1 MEIRQMEQNN
11 ESYDLGEHRFLQPRI
26 NSVGQVAT
34 TSRNFGMISMPN
46 HATVV
51 NTVASSSHPVTCTA
65 ASVGAFGYQTMDNN
79 SMAQTGVTLP
89 VQRVIEGLPVVSLPG
104 IVAHE
109 VNIPYK

>member
-1 MEIRQMEQNN
+1 MEPNT

-26 NSVGQVAT
+26 NSVGQVAAS
-34 TSRNFGMISMPN
+34 SRNFGMMSMPN
-46 HATVV
+46 HATV
-51 NTVASSSHPVTCTA
+51 NTVASSSHPVTTSA
-65 ASVGAFGYQTMDNN
+65 ASVGPFGYQTMENN

-109 VNIPYK
+109 VII